1 MTKNNLPRAFFKIQR
16 EIQRE
21 RERDT
26 ERERATEREREIQRE
41 RGSVIDGVWWMNPS
55 LLCSSLVITVTHH

>member
-1 MTKNNLPRAFFKIQR
+1 MNEIAT

-26 ERERATEREREIQRE
+26 ERERERYRERERA
-41 RGSVIDGVWWMNPS
+41 VYDDDKLK
-55 LLCSSLVITVTHH
+55 LLGLFILKTDSSLKPFLSFLHVLRGLKKRM